1 MKYIVYLK
9 LSFLILA
16 NMSLEPTNKYAV
28 DFTSWVHNIWLN
40 LTWPWLV
47 LDPSFK
53 FYWVFTLHKHL
64 GFPNF
69 FVLLIFL
76 VFWVE
81 FVLCF
86 VPDVAS
92 VSGCQYLIGPLVLSK
107 QLFHC
112 MHFEYYICI
121 FIIKNFTQKL
131 LLFLYP

>member
-92 VSGCQYLIGPLVLSK
+92 VSVFCTRCCQCLWLSILDWSFGFVKTIISLHAFWILYL
-107 QLFHC
+107 
-112 MHFEYYICI
+112 YIH
-121 FIIKNFTQKL
+121 N
-131 LLFLYP
+131 